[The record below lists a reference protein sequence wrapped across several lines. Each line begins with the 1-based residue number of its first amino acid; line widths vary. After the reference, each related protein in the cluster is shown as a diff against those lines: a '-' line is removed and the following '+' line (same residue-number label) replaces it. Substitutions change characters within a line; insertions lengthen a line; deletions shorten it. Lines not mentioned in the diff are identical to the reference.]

1 MRSAGAA
8 ALPPK
13 LEHFS
18 SKPRVKA
25 DIPPTSFRPAL
36 PGRVEK
42 RGALASNNQPISR
55 FVDILMLPKHCAEGG
70 GVYRLLR
77 SRCDSRWKIERH
89 TSDLHMNQARGTCQV
104 YQVRRDQC
112 VLG

>member
-1 MRSAGAA
+1 MFSA
-8 ALPPK
+8 K
-13 LEHFS
+13 LAVNRTLSTPLNERIS
-18 SKPRVKA
+18 SKEH
-25 DIPPTSFRPAL
+25 SAL
-36 PGRVEK
+36 QGRVEK